1 GHAGAADLKI
11 GLAVAMTGAYA
22 PYSEAEG
29 ARCMADRLN
38 KAAGANDPKVEL
50 MIEDNRS
57 DPQLSVSLGQKFL
70 DAGAQV
76 ITGVPFPDA
85 LIPMAQTAQP
95 YGATVFSAPNTQLE
109 MQQAGL
115 DNFIAGAVPDPINAS
130 ATANA
135 LYGKGART
143 VALMVSPDAG
153 SYSEKLPEWFGEVFE
168 HLGGKVVGKFN
179 YSYGTT

>member
-1 GHAGAADLKI
+1 MEKILLGAAVLTAGLLQAGHAGAADLKI

-29 ARCMADRLN
+29 AHCMADRLN
-38 KAAGANDPKVEL
+38 KAAGANEPKVEL

-115 DNFIAGAVPDPINAS
+115 
-130 ATANA
+130 
-135 LYGKGART
+135 
-143 VALMVSPDAG
+143 
-153 SYSEKLPEWFGEVFE
+153 
-168 HLGGKVVGKFN
+168 
-179 YSYGTT
+179 